1 MKRIIYLLAIA
12 FWALTLSLPAT
23 AQPAEKTDLI
33 EQDPALP
40 INTNV
45 VYLVIVGLVI
55 GIFLVRKSKQS
66 ETGVR
71 EIEP

>member
-1 MKRIIYLLAIA
+1 MKRIIYSPAIA
-12 FWALTLSLPAT
+12 FLALTLSLRAV
-23 AQPAEKTDLI
+23 AQAANKTDLI
-33 EQDPALP
+33 EQGTTLP

-71 EIEP
+71 